1 MQGNRIWS
9 AQKSVM
15 RKTSMQTDFSCIKSD
30 TIYNLQLPL
39 CLRRLSLQMDYTWTQ
54 NCKPCGPASCEPEI
68 FINLYIINIMCRR
81 NIVKVKNVKRNWT
94 FLRFHLL
101 CFGDLSTLNMRTD
114 FSQTT
119 YIWNVASQQQK
130 QSPSASHP
138 TNMINTETGR
148 SWKRRSYSI
157 ILFFAF
163 HVHIEKKV
171 HIQQNQWKNVKH
183 TILNQRCH

>member
-1 MQGNRIWS
+1 
-9 AQKSVM
+9 
-15 RKTSMQTDFSCIKSD
+15 
-30 TIYNLQLPL
+30 
-39 CLRRLSLQMDYTWTQ
+39 
-54 NCKPCGPASCEPEI
+54 
-68 FINLYIINIMCRR
+68 MCRR

-183 TILNQRCH
+183 TILNQRCHYLSTCCVQPFIIFTVLSVKTSDLKISHLLIILIIRHASLGICKLMRTLVFG